1 MGKSKE
7 LFMKPL
13 AYCHENTPCI
23 ELEIGVECAFNS
35 TLNSFLQIIKTAY
48 SFYQSRDFLT

>member
-35 TLNSFLQIIKTAY
+35 TLNSFLQITKTAY
-48 SFYQSRDFLT
+48 SSPDTSQKS